1 MVAPAV
7 ASLIAGPV
15 GRRQP
20 SHRPRR
26 SPTTAP
32 EPEPDPEPSIA
43 LNRPRSPS
51 TPNLI
56 LLSIASSTRRRPS
69 IRTEP
74 TADQECN
81 PDTWT
86 TSLTPSPRSSPTSS
100 PTSCWTHQPSTTD
113 NIAEPE
119 PGPDPSSVYNTELE
133 HVQRIP
139 PPTTSPILNPD
150 LAADPEPN
158 SPRARPRRRCCTRQQ
173 HRHSRRPRRRHHRQ
187 PHRGS

>member
-20 SHRPRR
+20 SRRPRR

-32 EPEPDPEPSIA
+32 EPSIA
-43 LNRPRSPS
+43 LNRPQSPS
-51 TPNLI
+51 ITLD
-56 LLSIASSTRRRPS
+56 
-69 IRTEP
+69 TEP
-74 TADQECN
+74 DCTIDRIVHASLTFN
-81 PDTWT
+81 PNRTHYPDTWT
-86 TSLTPSPRSSPTSS
+86 TSPTPSPRSS

-119 PGPDPSSVYNTELE
+119 PGPDPSSMCNTELE
-133 HVQRIP
+133 HVQLIP